1 MATPPSTSAPSR
13 SRLIP
18 GRSRDAER
26 PPHQRRRRTR
36 RILASEGVFDS
47 IVSLAGLLGRPVRNQ
62 TGQEIGRLDDVVARW
77 ADGQMYPPVSGLVIR
92 VGRRLAFVPASAID
106 RIGHAEVVLR
116 SARLDLRDV
125 IRRSGE
131 VLLAKDVLD
140 HQLVDVE
147 GVQVIRAADLYLA
160 EVIGRIRLVGADV
173 SNATLLRR
181 LGPRRWR
188 PRPTPDRVI
197 DWAAIQPFTESA
209 KDVSGAATH
218 VRLKTTNEGLHRLRP
233 GELAD
238 LLEDLRRDERRELL
252 AALGPDEAADALEEM
267 QPEDLEQLL
276 RESDPVEAARLL
288 AAMEP
293 DEAVDAL
300 RDLPLAVRGEV
311 LRHIPAVTALAL
323 RELLGYEEDEA
334 GGIMTT
340 ALVTAKSGEKVKKV
354 VDRLSEARAHGVDLD
369 AVAVV
374 DGDGRLL
381 GDVTVLDIL
390 LALRTSTDT
399 RMSALLGDEDE
410 VTVSPHTSAGEVAGQ
425 LVEARRHSMVV
436 IDDDGRP
443 IGRILADDVLDA
455 LVPDEGSIPLSPPSV
470 VRVQVSRR
478 WLIYLA
484 AAGPGLIAAAAG
496 NDAGGIV
503 TYSSAGAQFVYR
515 TLFLMVLITVAY
527 VIVQEMVARL
537 ATYTGKGLA
546 ALIREEFDLRL
557 TAFAITAFAIANIG
571 LMVTEFGGIA
581 TSFELF
587 NVSRYISVPIAAVAI
602 WSLVLFGSYRYAERI
617 FLLLTLVFIAYPI
630 AAVLAHPN
638 WHQVAANTVWPHFVA
653 SKSFLLLS
661 VALIGTTITPVHPA
675 VRGGCGRRQ
684 GRQARAVPLPAG
696 RRDHRRRAR
705 RLRGH
710 VDHRRHGGHHRGHGP
725 AHLGHHGGRG
735 AQAGRRRLRHDVVR
749 HRAAR
754 RLGPGRRR
762 GPAVDLLRRG
772 RGDRGRALGL
782 VELPPGPRLPRASSP
797 SRSSSAPPWCSS
809 RATSSRSSSTP
820 RCSKGSSRR

>member
-18 GRSRDAER
+18 VRSRDAER

-62 TGQEIGRLDDVVARW
+62 TGQEIGRLDDVVTRW
-77 ADGQMYPPVSGLVIR
+77 ADGQTDPPVSGLVIR
-92 VGRRLAFVPASAID
+92 VARRLAFVPASAID
-106 RIGHAEVVLR
+106 RIGHAEVILR
-116 SARLDLRDV
+116 SSRLDLRDV

-197 DWAAIQPFTESA
+197 DWAAIQTFAEPTGEA
-209 KDVSGAATH
+209 GVGAATQ

-300 RDLPLAVRGEV
+300 RDLPVAVQAEV
-311 LRHIPAVTALAL
+311 LRHIPQSTALAL

-340 ALVTAKSGEKVKKV
+340 ALVTAHSGDTVKKV
-354 VDRLSEARAHGVDLD
+354 VDRLSEARNHGVDLD

-374 DGDGRLL
+374 DSDGRLI
-381 GDVTVLDIL
+381 GDVAVLDIL
-390 LALRTSTDT
+390 LALRDDKDT
-399 RMSALLGDEDE
+399 RMSALLQEDE
-410 VTVSPHTSAGEVAGQ
+410 VPVHAKTPTKEVAHR
-425 LVEARRHSMVV
+425 LIEARRHSLVV
-436 IDDDGRP
+436 VDDDGGP
-443 IGRILADDVLDA
+443 IGRIMVDDVLDA
-455 LVPDEGSIPLSPPSV
+455 LVP
-470 VRVQVSRR
+470 
-478 WLIYLA
+478 
-484 AAGPGLIAAAAG
+484 
-496 NDAGGIV
+496 
-503 TYSSAGAQFVYR
+503 T
-515 TLFLMVLITVAY
+515 
-527 VIVQEMVARL
+527 
-537 ATYTGKGLA
+537 KG
-546 ALIREEFDLRL
+546 RF
-557 TAFAITAFAIANIG
+557 
-571 LMVTEFGGIA
+571 
-581 TSFELF
+581 
-587 NVSRYISVPIAAVAI
+587 
-602 WSLVLFGSYRYAERI
+602 
-617 FLLLTLVFIAYPI
+617 
-630 AAVLAHPN
+630 
-638 WHQVAANTVWPHFVA
+638 HFPR
-653 SKSFLLLS
+653 LLS
-661 VALIGTTITPVHPA
+661 
-675 VRGGCGRRQ
+675 
-684 GRQARAVPLPAG
+684 
-696 RRDHRRRAR
+696 
-705 RLRGH
+705 
-710 VDHRRHGGHHRGHGP
+710 
-725 AHLGHHGGRG
+725 
-735 AQAGRRRLRHDVVR
+735 
-749 HRAAR
+749 
-754 RLGPGRRR
+754 
-762 GPAVDLLRRG
+762 
-772 RGDRGRALGL
+772 
-782 VELPPGPRLPRASSP
+782 
-797 SRSSSAPPWCSS
+797 
-809 RATSSRSSSTP
+809 
-820 RCSKGSSRR
+820 